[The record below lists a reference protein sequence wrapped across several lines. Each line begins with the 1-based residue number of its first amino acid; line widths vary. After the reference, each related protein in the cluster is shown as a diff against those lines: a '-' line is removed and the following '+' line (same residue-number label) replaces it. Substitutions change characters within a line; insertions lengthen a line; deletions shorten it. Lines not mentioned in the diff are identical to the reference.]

1 MTHSH
6 EQHLRD
12 LCQQLEA
19 AFTQRGVLQE
29 ILLLRLLNKVLSQFA
44 ATESDWRTARS
55 LEYRQWREQIHTLLA
70 TIDFMI
76 SSADSYAQEATG
88 LATESRRIS
97 QSVAEIES
105 RLHELTAHK
114 NELTAR
120 LNRDQNDLDI
130 LQAEVEQLRTLQ
142 DLAPFRDALAE
153 RLGEQRLRTLANSQL
168 AQAQERIRERAERL
182 MREIET
188 GLGEV
193 EGLLRDNL
201 NLTEQEWTAVRA
213 ALRT

>member
-120 LNRDQNDLDI
+120 LNRDQNYLYI
-130 LQAEVEQLRTLQ
+130 LQAEVLLLRTLQ
-142 DLAPFRDALAE
+142 DLDAFRDAM
-153 RLGEQRLRTLANSQL
+153 S
-168 AQAQERIRERAERL
+168 
-182 MREIET
+182 
-188 GLGEV
+188 
-193 EGLLRDNL
+193 
-201 NLTEQEWTAVRA
+201 
-213 ALRT
+213 